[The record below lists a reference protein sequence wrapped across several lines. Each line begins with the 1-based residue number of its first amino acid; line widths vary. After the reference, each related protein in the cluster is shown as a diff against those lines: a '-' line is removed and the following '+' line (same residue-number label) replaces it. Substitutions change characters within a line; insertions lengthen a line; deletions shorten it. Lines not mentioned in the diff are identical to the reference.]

1 MTQIAD
7 GKGLAETIYENIKKG
22 TEKLTR
28 KPCLTVIITDDNETG
43 KIYVKNKQRACE
55 KTGIQSQT
63 IFLPSNVTE
72 KELLTK
78 IEELN
83 QNENIDAILVQLP
96 LPQHIDTEKILN
108 AISPE
113 KDADGFHYINA
124 GKMFTGQMPDSIA
137 CTPKGILRLLD
148 EYKINLSGMN
158 AVVIGRSNIV
168 GKPVAQLLLQRNATV
183 TMCHSQTKNI
193 EQFTKNADLI
203 VVAIG
208 KPKFLTAD
216 MVKEGVIVIDVGISR
231 IDGKLSGD
239 VDFEKV
245 APKASLIT
253 PVPGGVGPM
262 TVAMLIQNT
271 YELAK
276 KHRYNYE
283 DI

>member
-7 GKGLAETIYENIKKG
+7 GKSLAEKIYENIKKE
-22 TEKLTR
+22 TEKFVK
-28 KPCLTVIITDDNETG
+28 KPSLTVIITDDNEAG
-43 KIYVKNKQRACE
+43 KVYVRNKQRACE
-55 KTGIQSQT
+55 KTGIISNT
-63 IFLPSNVTE
+63 IFLPANVSE
-72 KELLTK
+72 SELLLK

-83 QNENIDAILVQLP
+83 RDKNIDAILVQLP
-96 LPQHIDTEKILN
+96 LPQHIDTEKVLN
-108 AISPE
+108 EISPE

-124 GKMFTGQMPDSIA
+124 GKMFTGQIPESIA
-137 CTPKGILRLLD
+137 CTPKGIIRLLD

-168 GKPVAQLLLQRNATV
+168 GKPIAQLLLQRNATV
-183 TMCHSQTKNI
+183 TMCHSKTKNI

-203 VVAIG
+203 VIAIG

-216 MVKEGVIVIDVGISR
+216 MVKDGVVIIDVGISR
-231 IDGKLSGD
+231 VDGKLSGD
-239 VDFEKV
+239 ADFKNV

-271 YELAK
+271 LELAK
-276 KHRYNYE
+276 KHCQ
-283 DI
+283 